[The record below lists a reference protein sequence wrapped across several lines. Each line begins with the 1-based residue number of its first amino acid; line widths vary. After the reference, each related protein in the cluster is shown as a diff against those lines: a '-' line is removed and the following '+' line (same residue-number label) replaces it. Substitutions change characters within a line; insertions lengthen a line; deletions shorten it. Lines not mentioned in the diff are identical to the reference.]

1 MLQQVVS
8 SQSVRAGSCKLLTRT
23 VQVILTSNC
32 PHTICRARREPIAP
46 WEALLLRLLLAK
58 LTGGR
63 ARSDN
68 SDETPVS
75 QMMEQ
80 ATADISA

>member
-1 MLQQVVS
+1 MPS
-8 SQSVRAGSCKLLTRT
+8 TPRT
-23 VQVILTSNC
+23 DRTMGGAAAAV
-32 PHTICRARREPIAP
+32 A
-46 WEALLLRLLLAK
+46 AK

-68 SDETPVS
+68 GDETPVL

>member
-1 MLQQVVS
+1 MQQASAVPVGPCR
-8 SQSVRAGSCKLLTRT
+8 QL
-23 VQVILTSNC
+23 QVIDKNGTS
-32 PHTICRARREPIAP
+32 PFDKQPSPYHMPSTPRTDRTMGGAA
-46 WEALLLRLLLAK
+46 AAVAAK